1 MSECSGCFNGCLEIH
16 SDQCI
21 KYTGLPVPELGI
33 ETNDPLSRVLELIT
47 DFLNDGEYAKY
58 CNRMIPYGIVRYY
71 GSLNNF
77 TLGGAGIDKWE
88 NIYLCNGGN
97 DTPNL
102 NTVIGT
108 YYIMYK
114 PA

>member
-33 ETNDPLSRVLELIT
+33 ETNDSLSRVLELIT

-58 CNRMIPYGIVRYY
+58 CNRMVPYEIVRYY
-71 GSLNNF
+71 GPLNNF
-77 TLGGAGIDKWE
+77 TLGGSGIDKWE

-97 DTPNL
+97 GTPNL
-102 NTVIGT
+102 TVGTT